1 MDANYGS
8 KPIMDLNMD
17 VSSTR
22 IVEPLDRPDPITS
35 PLSIILYKCN
45 QVELWSTWDPVK
57 SCDLDQHDGPKC
69 ASLNIPFSNHVRMN
83 WKQN

>member
-1 MDANYGS
+1 
-8 KPIMDLNMD
+8 MDLNMD

-22 IVEPLDRPDPITS
+22 IVEPLDQRDPITS
-35 PLSIILYKCN
+35 PLSIIQYKCN

-57 SCDLDQHDGPKC
+57 SCDLDQPDGPKC
-69 ASLNIPFSNHVRMN
+69 PSLNIPFFNHVRMN